1 MGEIRTLLR
10 LGTLALMWG
19 SSFIWIKLGLR
30 AFSPLQVVLGRLV
43 LGAAVLFVLCLVYRA
58 ALPSRRALWGHL
70 ALAGFF
76 HNALPFTLFAIG
88 EQTIDAGTTGVIN
101 ATTPLWAMLVAL
113 LWRVERRPHWMKLT
127 GLLLGFAGVLLIFAP
142 WQSGQLVS
150 WGALASLCAAISYG
164 FVFVYEGKHLSNTG
178 SSPFALAGVQM
189 LAASGYV
196 LVAMPIGS
204 GTLPQLDP
212 TALIAVTVL
221 GLVSTGIAFA
231 LNYQAISQDGAVTTS
246 TVGYLI
252 PIVSITLG
260 AVFLGEQVSIRVVAG
275 LAIVLIGVAL
285 TRAKRRRS
293 HPTPE
298 RVEQPEPSA

>member
-101 ATTPLWAMLVAL
+101 ATTPRWAMLVAL
-113 LWRVERRPHWMKLT
+113 LWRVAPRP
-127 GLLLGFAGVLLIFAP
+127 
-142 WQSGQLVS
+142 
-150 WGALASLCAAISYG
+150 
-164 FVFVYEGKHLSNTG
+164 N
-178 SSPFALAGVQM
+178 
-189 LAASGYV
+189 
-196 LVAMPIGS
+196 
-204 GTLPQLDP
+204 
-212 TALIAVTVL
+212 
-221 GLVSTGIAFA
+221 
-231 LNYQAISQDGAVTTS
+231 
-246 TVGYLI
+246 
-252 PIVSITLG
+252 
-260 AVFLGEQVSIRVVAG
+260 
-275 LAIVLIGVAL
+275 
-285 TRAKRRRS
+285 
-293 HPTPE
+293 
-298 RVEQPEPSA
+298 RVEPNGPRRA